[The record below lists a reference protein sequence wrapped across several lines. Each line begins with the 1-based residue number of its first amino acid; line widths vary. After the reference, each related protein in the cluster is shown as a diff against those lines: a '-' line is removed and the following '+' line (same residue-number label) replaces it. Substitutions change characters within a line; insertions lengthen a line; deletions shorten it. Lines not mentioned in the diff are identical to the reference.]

1 MLYVKLKLKIIWSNN
16 FLGLGVDQINTKQAI
31 PLTNYFFWPKTEAW
45 EQLKLELDSK
55 QWIKTKDKVK
65 ILNTAADVMNFW
77 RTNRN
82 SDAFENIIPQVRDV
96 NFVKI
101 KT

>member
-1 MLYVKLKLKIIWSNN
+1 MQLKLKIIWSNN
-16 FLGLGVDQINTKQAI
+16 FIGLGIDQVSSKQTI
-31 PLTNYFFWPKTEAW
+31 PLTNYFFWPKSEAW
-45 EQLKLELDSK
+45 EQLKLELNSK
-55 QWIKTKDKVK
+55 PWVKSKDKVK

-82 SDAFENIIPQVRDV
+82 SYAFESIMAQLGDV

-101 KT
+101 RA